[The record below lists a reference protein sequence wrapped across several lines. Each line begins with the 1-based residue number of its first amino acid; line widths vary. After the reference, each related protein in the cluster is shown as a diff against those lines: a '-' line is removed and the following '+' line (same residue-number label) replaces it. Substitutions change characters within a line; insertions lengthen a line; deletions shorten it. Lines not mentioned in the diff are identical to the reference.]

1 MYVSV
6 KLSHS
11 SHHTGKYFV
20 DDVMPTAVDH
30 VFLTNLSL
38 LVTYYDNLPFL
49 FILPVFSN

>member
-20 DDVMPTAVDH
+20 DDVMPTAGDH
-30 VFLTNLSL
+30 VFFTKLSL

>member
-11 SHHTGKYFV
+11 SHHTGKYSV
-20 DDVMPTAVDH
+20 DLVMPTAVDH
-30 VFLTNLSL
+30 VSFTNLSL
-38 LVTYYDNLPFL
+38 LVTNYDNLPL